1 MKPLS
6 KELRNKFERTIE
18 NAREIAEEAARI
30 ALEQLGV
37 GEASPYSYLSE
48 DERALRRRLRAHGR
62 NLGDVRDPKT
72 ETQEIDR
79 LVEEIAYEH
88 WHRMLFARFLAE
100 NDLLMYFEDDDI
112 ENAVPVTLSECDEL
126 AQELGMKNG
135 WEVAAK
141 FATKMLPQV
150 FRADSPVFEVELP
163 PEKQRQLE
171 NIVSNIEGDVF
182 KASDS
187 LGWAYQFWQNKRKA
201 SINESGVKIGE
212 DELPAVTQLF
222 TEDYMVDF
230 LIDNSLGAW
239 WANKKLDD
247 NILKKT
253 KTESELKNYIRLEN
267 QEFSFLRFIKDD
279 LGKWK
284 TLNDEAFLSISK
296 ISEIKLLDPCCGSGH
311 ILVSAFQRLV
321 PIRISIEELSAAEA
335 CELVI
340 KENIYGLEIDKRCV
354 EIAVFAL
361 ALAAWTFPG
370 SGGFRELPTFNIAW
384 CGQSINMK
392 KKDWLAFSGNNNDLK
407 PYLETLYSL
416 FENASTLGTLID
428 PMNTFTENSL
438 FVKDLENALKLI
450 CEKVN
455 KLNQEQSIEVMA
467 NGIEKAFNLL
477 IDKYN
482 LIITNFP
489 YLGRG
494 KQNHIL
500 MNFLENNFPHSKND
514 LATAFLE
521 RSMKLCS
528 KNGTINVVMPQNW
541 LFLSSYSKLRKKLL
555 EDINWNY
562 VVWIG
567 EGGFDSSSAAGA
579 FTALVSLT
587 NRSKG
592 HDDFYTLDISEDK
605 SYDLKSINLLKNN
618 FKRLSQDKQ
627 LSNPLCRIIN
637 DNEYDSTELLGCY
650 CDSYQGLVTGD
661 LNRFVIKF
669 WERLTIDEDWVKIR
683 GSVDSGEEFGG
694 MQEILLWEN
703 GIGSLHNHARI
714 NRAQLHDMHESGNLA
729 WNNYGVSINRMRNLR
744 SSQYFGEHFHNNLA
758 VLIPHKPEYNDALF
772 VFCKSGELERE
783 VRKIDRK
790 VSLTNKTLLQIPF
803 SLDKWIE
810 VAQKEYPEGLPRAYS
825 DDPTQWIFHGH
836 PRKSVGPLQ
845 VAVARLLGYRW
856 PAELDDEME
865 LSDEARELIAQSQ
878 SLLPY
883 ADKNGI
889 VCIPSVRG
897 EAPASERLL
906 NLLAA
911 AYKGEDINMIL
922 PELLSNADHAGKSL
936 ESWLRDK
943 FFTQHNKLFGHRPFI
958 WQIWDGLKDG
968 FSVLVNYHKLD
979 RKNLETLIYTYL
991 GDWIS
996 KQKSAMMDGI
1006 EGAEEK
1012 LNAAISLKKKLE
1024 LILEGEAPYDIFVRW
1039 KPLNKQ
1045 PLGWEPDLND
1055 GVRVNIR
1062 PFMLVGDVGKKG
1074 AGVLRDKP
1082 NIKWNKD
1089 RGKDTE
1095 NSPWYHLFGGDR
1107 INDHHLTLE
1116 EKKKARE
1123 DEVKFR

>member
-62 NLGDVRDPKT
+62 NLGDVLDPKT

-79 LVEEIAYEH
+79 LVEKIAYEH

-100 NDLLMYFEDDDI
+100 NDLLMYYEDDDI

-141 FATKMLPQV
+141 LATKMLPQV
-150 FRADSPVFEVELP
+150 FRADSPVFKVELP
-163 PEKQRQLE
+163 PEKQKQLE
-171 NIVSNIEGDVF
+171 NLVSSIEGDVF

-187 LGWAYQFWQNKRKA
+187 LGWTYQYWQNKRKA
-201 SINESGVKIGE
+201 SINESGVKISE

-230 LIDNSLGAW
+230 LIHNTIGSW
-239 WANKKLDD
+239 YANKKLSTLSLDS
-247 NILKKT
+247 NISEDEVRKLISRNHLQFEYLRLKKNNQNSWEPFS
-253 KTESELKNYIRLEN
+253 KGFDDWPKSLSEFKV
-267 QEFSFLRFIKDD
+267 
-279 LGKWK
+279 
-284 TLNDEAFLSISK
+284 
-296 ISEIKLLDPCCGSGH
+296 LDPCCGSGH
-311 ILVSAFQRLV
+311 FLISVFLTLV
-321 PIRISIEELSAAEA
+321 PIRMEVENLSARDA
-335 CELVI
+335 CNNVI
-340 KENIYGLEIDKRCV
+340 TQNIFGLEIEKRCV

-361 ALAAWTFPG
+361 AMAAWKYPNA
-370 SGGFRELPTFNIAW
+370 GGFRRLPEVNIAW
-384 CGQSINMK
+384 CGQSITISKDEWQAVAKDDLNLKLYLGTIYDIFKNANILGSLINPK
-392 KKDWLAFSGNNNDLK
+392 KVIEDNTLFAQDWEKVRVLLERKFIKPNTDIDNYRILAQGIDKALCLLGEKYQLVITNV
-407 PYLETLYSL
+407 PYL
-416 FENASTLGTLID
+416 A
-428 PMNTFTENSL
+428 
-438 FVKDLENALKLI
+438 
-450 CEKVN
+450 
-455 KLNQEQSIEVMA
+455 
-467 NGIEKAFNLL
+467 
-477 IDKYN
+477 
-482 LIITNFP
+482 
-489 YLGRG
+489 RG
-494 KQNHIL
+494 KQAAKLYDYCEKNYST
-500 MNFLENNFPHSKND
+500 SKSD
-514 LATAFLE
+514 LATVFLE
-521 RSMKLCS
+521 RCIEFCDSD
-528 KNGTINVVMPQNW
+528 GTASLVLPQNW
-541 LFLSSYSKLRKKLL
+541 LFL
-555 EDINWNY
+555 
-562 VVWIG
+562 
-567 EGGFDSSSAAGA
+567 
-579 FTALVSLT
+579 
-587 NRSKG
+587 
-592 HDDFYTLDISEDK
+592 K
-605 SYDLKSINLLKNN
+605 SYKELRENLLKHYKWD
-618 FKRLSQDKQ
+618 FVG
-627 LSNPLCRIIN
+627 
-637 DNEYDSTELLGCY
+637 LLGAKAFQTPMWDFNVMLLIISKNMIKINTIY
-650 CDSYQGLVTGD
+650 GIDVSDYFSVREKAKGLKSNSVVEINQENQLENPDYRILLENIDFSNLLGKYVEVPQGIKTGD
-661 LNRFVIKF
+661 DNYFRQYF
-669 WERLTIDEDWVKIR
+669 WENKTITVGWKRYQSTPCSDKKCVN
-683 GSVDSGEEFGG
+683 SG
-694 MQEILLWEN
+694 MQYILRWGVN
-703 GIGSLHNHARI
+703 G
-714 NRAQLHDMHESGNLA
+714 ENLA
-729 WNNYGVSINRMRNLR
+729 RRQGEYAWGKKGVAISQMANLPWGYYYGDIQDSNINVVIPIKEEYLLPVTTFVTSDDFPRLVRSIDKKLSVTNNTFKKVPFNYE
-744 SSQYFGEHFHNNLA
+744 YWKKLA
-758 VLIPHKPEYNDALF
+758 NIKYPNGFPKPY
-772 VFCKSGELERE
+772 
-783 VRKIDRK
+783 
-790 VSLTNKTLLQIPF
+790 T
-803 SLDKWIE
+803 
-810 VAQKEYPEGLPRAYS
+810 
-825 DDPTQWIFHGH
+825 DDPTQWIFHGY
-836 PRKSVGPLQ
+836 PSKSLDPLQ

-856 PAELDDEME
+856 PAELDADME
-865 LSDEARELIAQSQ
+865 LSDEAKVLVEKSEGLV
-878 SLLPY
+878 PY
-883 ADKNGI
+883 ADKDGI

-922 PELLSNADHAGKSL
+922 AELLSNSDHAGKSL

-943 FFTQHNKLFGHRPFI
+943 FFTQHYKLFGHRPFI

-979 RKNLETLIYTYL
+979 RKNLEILIYTYL